1 MEYVQINS
9 LECGPGGSSA
19 NFETVYEGCSCT
31 GPCTASI
38 GCTCLLYKQD
48 IFKDQNSIKNINNI
62 LPILECSARCSC
74 SFFAN
79 NCENRCVQFGASLPL
94 EARLQKRL
102 KKKVRVFDA
111 GEKGYGLQ
119 CREQIKKGRFV
130 IEYIGEVIGSD
141 EVEKRRS
148 KTNYVL
154 TVKEIFRD
162 HTELT
167 YIDPSVRGNQ
177 SRFINHGCNPNLV
190 MILVRYGTPQVHVG
204 LFALRD
210 IPAYEELTYD
220 YGASTSEFCLKKCL
234 CGSTDCRLFLPASIS

>member
-1 MEYVQINS
+1 MEYIQIKS
-9 LECGPGGSSA
+9 LECGTGGNSA
-19 NFETVYEGCSCT
+19 NFETAYEGCSCT
-31 GPCTASI
+31 GPCTANI
-38 GCTCLLYKQD
+38 GCTCLLYKQ
-48 IFKDQNSIKNINNI
+48 
-62 LPILECSARCSC
+62 
-74 SFFAN
+74 
-79 NCENRCVQFGASLPL
+79 
-94 EARLQKRL
+94 
-102 KKKVRVFDA
+102 VFDA

-130 IEYIGEVIGSD
+130 IEYIGEVIGPD

-148 KTNYVL
+148 NTNYVL

-162 HTELT
+162 HTEVT

-190 MILVRYGTPQVHVG
+190 MMLVRYGTPQVHVG

-210 IPAYEELTYD
+210 IPAYEELTYNYD
-220 YGASTSEFCLKKCL
+220 ASTSEFCLKKCL

>member
-1 MEYVQINS
+1 MEYIQIKS
-9 LECGPGGSSA
+9 LECGTGGNSA
-19 NFETVYEGCSCT
+19 NFETAYEGCSCT
-31 GPCTASI
+31 GPCTANI

-48 IFKDQNSIKNINNI
+48 QNSIKNINNA

-94 EARLQKRL
+94 E
-102 KKKVRVFDA
+102 VFDA

-130 IEYIGEVIGSD
+130 IEYIGEVIGPD

-148 KTNYVL
+148 NTNYVL
-154 TVKEIFRD
+154 TVKEIFRGY
-162 HTELT
+162 HTEVT

-190 MILVRYGTPQVHVG
+190 MMLVRYGTPQVHVG

-210 IPAYEELTYD
+210 IPAYEELTYNYD
-220 YGASTSEFCLKKCL
+220 ASTSEFCLKKCL